1 MALKPRYKRRILWTV
16 ISAIGLLAVAIVLV
30 PPLITL
36 NYMKPKI
43 EAAITAQTGVTAKI
57 NGNVHFSLLGHATIV
72 AHDVVIPMGT
82 INSAVFRV
90 PLSSILDAGNTS
102 LTGNIVVYGANLHIE
117 RLEPQS
123 FNYNIE
129 IKNSQIMFMG
139 KPYYILNGTVFD
151 GKFTGLV
158 RTDDHK
164 YEIEFQGD
172 AFHVRNRDNA
182 LNLTGYLFSDGAA
195 RGKIAL
201 ATDDINRWFEFDTP
215 RIDRPI
221 QMTANFE
228 WDGANGVKFQD
239 IHANSF
245 TGNIDLNGDG
255 SRRVQLA
262 SKNMDFDF
270 SFLLKPNDVLYRTA
284 FDLDFYGNMKLGS
297 KKIHHLKV
305 LANGARDKIQIREI
319 VADDTTISG
328 GYIDANGAHN
338 IMIRTPFDGVTVT
351 CLFSGTP
358 DKWHCGEFSYNHI
371 TGQISVDGDKFNI
384 YVQSPKN
391 IPGDDEIRRMAL
403 RFGKHGTVEFKFNDA
418 AGRMEISEKE
428 MSREYTFAR
437 NRSLEWFGG
446 DIKFMPEF
454 MRRATGDFTWS
465 GDKMHFKPKSEQ
477 WILTVQGGKFTIRG
491 KNAKQWL
498 PGIDLQALNDLPYE
512 ISGTYAGDAI
522 DNLNIIIAGQEFSGT
537 ATAGAITLKTNLLD
551 MDAFTN
557 QSFVD
562 NFEELEFTTMHPLMI
577 PFDVGTNISIS
588 AAHVIYNGNE
598 YSNFVYSMRG
608 NTQTFSIT
616 DDARGGIL
624 MTVRRDKNKYD
635 ISAALS
641 RFKIAGFLLNNVMP
655 LNVSDTLIT
664 GEIEITTFGKVA
676 HDILYNMAGEIDTT
690 FDGGMITGIGVD
702 GFYQSA
708 ENITKLNA
716 EYALSAALTS
726 GETALKSMR
735 VIGHYENGNFETTRP
750 LEISMRHSTATGQMQ
765 IIDGRM
771 SANLKI
777 VMRGVAP
784 APSPIELQINPNG
797 TRNYSLSQIM
807 MDLDTGYMR
816 EFVKTHAKF

>member
-16 ISAIGLLAVAIVLV
+16 ISAIGLLAVAVVLV

-43 EAAITAQTGVTAKI
+43 EAAITAQTGVAAKI
-57 NGNVHFSLLGHATIV
+57 DGNVHFSLLGRATIV

-82 INSAVFRV
+82 INSAVFAV
-90 PLSSILDAGNTS
+90 PFSSIFDAGNATLS
-102 LTGNIVVYGANLHIE
+102 GNIVIYGANLHIA
-117 RLEPQS
+117 RLEPRS

-139 KPYYILNGTVFD
+139 KPYYILSGTVSD

-215 RIDRPI
+215 RVDRPI

-228 WDGANGVKFQD
+228 WDGGNGVKFQD

-245 TGNIDLNGDG
+245 TGNIDLNADG

-284 FDLDFYGNMKLGS
+284 FDLDFYGDMKLGTR
-297 KKIHHLKV
+297 KIHHLKV
-305 LANGARDKIQIREI
+305 LANGARDKIEIGEI

-328 GYIDANGAHN
+328 GYIDANGAHS
-338 IMIRTPFDGVTVT
+338 IMIRAPYDGATAT

-358 DKWHCGEFSYNHI
+358 DKWHCAEFSFNRM
-371 TGQISVDGDKFNI
+371 TGRISVNGDRFDI
-384 YVQSPKN
+384 YVSSPEN
-391 IPGDDEIRRMAL
+391 TPGDDEIHRMAM
-403 RFGKHGTVEFKFNDA
+403 RFGKRGTVEFKFNDA
-418 AGRMEISEKE
+418 AGRMEINDKK
-428 MSREYTFAR
+428 MSREYTFAK
-437 NRSLEWFGG
+437 NKNIEWFGG
-446 DIKFMPEF
+446 DLKFMPEF
-454 MRRATGDFTWS
+454 MRREAGDFTWAA
-465 GDKMHFKPKSEQ
+465 DQMRFKPQSGQ
-477 WILTVQGGKFTIRG
+477 WTLVLQGGKFIIRG
-491 KNAKQWL
+491 KNAKDWL

-512 ISGTYAGDAI
+512 ISGTYAGGAI
-522 DNLNIIIAGQEFSGT
+522 DNLKITIADQEFFGT
-537 ATAGAITLKTNLLD
+537 ATAGAITLKTNLLN
-551 MDAFTN
+551 MDAFAS

-562 NFEELEFTTMHPLMI
+562 NFEELEFTAMHPLMI
-577 PFDVGTNISIS
+577 PFDIDTNISIS
-588 AAHVIYNGNE
+588 ASRVIYNGNE
-598 YSNFVYSMRG
+598 YSNFAYSRRAD
-608 NTQTFSIT
+608 TQTFSIT
-616 DDARGGIL
+616 DNARGGIL

-635 ISAALS
+635 ISATLS
-641 RFKIAGFLLNNVMP
+641 RFKIAGLLLNSAMP
-655 LNVSDTLIT
+655 LNVRDTLIT
-664 GEIEITTFGKVA
+664 GEIEMTTSGKIA
-676 HDILYNMAGEIDTT
+676 HDIIYNMAGDIDAT
-690 FDGGMITGIGVD
+690 FDGGMITGLGVD
-702 GFYQSA
+702 GFYKSA
-708 ENITKLNA
+708 ENVTKLNA
-716 EYALSAALTS
+716 EYALAAALTD

-735 VIGHYENGNFETTRP
+735 VIGRYKNGNFETTRP

-765 IIDGRM
+765 IMDGRM
-771 SANLKI
+771 SASLQI

-784 APSPIELQINPNG
+784 APSPIDLQINPNG

-816 EFVKTHAKF
+816 EFVKTHGKF